1 MKNQI
6 SCFSTYPNADSSS
19 LFFTLMWT
27 HKSVSWYDLTTS
39 KLAPDNNAN
48 AADPPNN
55 VVETKDKG
63 VVNVVKYIIRED
75 DS

>member
-1 MKNQI
+1 MQCKGFLVQHHSGGLSQTKNI
-6 SCFSTYPNADSSS
+6 LN
-19 LFFTLMWT
+19 
-27 HKSVSWYDLTTS
+27 SVSRDDFTNT

-48 AADPPNN
+48 TADPPNN

-63 VVNVVKYIIRED
+63 VVNVVEYIVRK